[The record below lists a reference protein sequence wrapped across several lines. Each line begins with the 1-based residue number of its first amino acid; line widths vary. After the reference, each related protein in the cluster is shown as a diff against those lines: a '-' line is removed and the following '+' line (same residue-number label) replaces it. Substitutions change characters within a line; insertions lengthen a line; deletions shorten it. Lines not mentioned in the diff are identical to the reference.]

1 LSPQREFDPT
11 GRSSGIFLFS
21 GFFYEGLFLLG
32 MLWALIPMNTGLF
45 FGIELNLLEWFNL
58 SLLAGLV
65 IQFVTFG
72 LKIMRFRNPVTNAEL
87 LSLFEEVRTD
97 IGTGQGIQL
106 WFRDIDRG
114 VFLSTTNPLFKAILL
129 SESTIA
135 DLLERPE
142 KGKVVLAREALMME
156 RVSPISSLALGLL
169 VFVFIALNEGS
180 FLTFSLFSFFS
191 IDMMSLFFIVPIMAA
206 MVLMVL
212 VPLMLARSTQK
223 IEKFLETI
231 YGVSSE
237 AVTVEVLTG
246 FRIPDEVIEDAKQD
260 AAEGKPSF
268 FKKVVK
274 RSLIVV
280 VVTIPVSFVLL
291 ILLSPRMLE
300 FIMLPLTFS
309 LMIGFMAFM
318 LTFLIIPMFSMIRA
332 HNKRNT
338 DWDVQHPFA
347 DSIQQFLRESPD
359 CQNLAVKAV
368 KPQSDEMFGLVVERL
383 RSDSSGKAI
392 FNISPQM
399 LKDIEDV
406 DLAGP
411 LVLSEVQRKD
421 IERKYNRMSYSI
433 TGIIIILMAISL
445 IWEFSYYSLEFII
458 TFFPMILIF
467 PLLIIPPSIILSVW
481 KRRTEIR
488 SDVEIARKYPR
499 FLEALQTLV
508 DRHHTQP
515 YGITSY
521 KTRLERIKEH
531 LAQ

>member
-1 LSPQREFDPT
+1 MSPQRELDPT

-32 MLWALIPMNTGLF
+32 ILWALIPMNAGLF
-45 FGIELNLLEWFNL
+45 FGVEFSLFEWFIL

-65 IQFVTFG
+65 IQFATFG

-87 LSLFEEVRTD
+87 LSLFEEVKTD
-97 IGTGQGIQL
+97 IGTGQDIQL

-114 VFLSTTNPLFKAILL
+114 VFLSTINPLFKAILL

-169 VFVFIALNEGS
+169 VFVFISLNEGS

-206 MVLMVL
+206 MVLTVL

-231 YGVSSE
+231 YGVSPE

-246 FRIPDEVIEDAKQD
+246 YKIPDEVIEDAKQD
-260 AAEGKPSF
+260 EAEGKPSF
-268 FKKVVK
+268 LKKAVR

-291 ILLSPRMLE
+291 IVLSPRMLE
-300 FIMLPLTFS
+300 FIMLPLSFS
-309 LMIGFMAFM
+309 LILGFMAFV

-332 HNKRNT
+332 HNKRRT
-338 DWDVQHPFA
+338 DWDVRHPFA
-347 DSIQQFLRESPD
+347 DSIHQFLSESPHY
-359 CQNLAVKAV
+359 QNLVVKAV
-368 KPQSDEMFGLVVERL
+368 KPHTDEIFGLVIERL
-383 RSDSSGKAI
+383 RPDYSEEAI
-392 FNISPQM
+392 FNISPHM
-399 LKDIEDV
+399 LKDIQDA

-411 LVLSEVQRKD
+411 LILSELQRKD
-421 IERKYNRMSYSI
+421 IEKKYNRINYSI
-433 TGIIIILMAISL
+433 TGIAIILMIISF
-445 IWEFSYYSLEFII
+445 IWVFSHFSLELII
-458 TFFPMILIF
+458 TFFPMIIIF
-467 PLLIIPPSIILSVW
+467 PLLMIPPAIILSVW

-499 FLEALQTLV
+499 FLEVLQTLI
-508 DRHHTQP
+508 DGHHTQP